1 MDSICEEKEAE
12 ADEENDSEEE
22 TEFNI
27 RKYLDQECEKML
39 KEIQRKNYDQ
49 FLDIFQDLP

>member
-1 MDSICEEKEAE
+1 MDSIREEKEAE
-12 ADEENDSEEE
+12 VDEENDSEEE